1 MSDQGSHGWL
11 KQASTSSVDVRLSY
25 EEWASTYD
33 KDLAVW
39 GYQAPLET
47 ASLLK
52 SLIPPSSTILDAGCG
67 TGLVGA
73 AIRHVGLTGDID
85 GIDLSP
91 SSLEKARRRGIY
103 RNLHPVDF
111 QNLPL
116 ALDDNVY
123 DALACV
129 GVLTYVPDS
138 ESILREFARIV
149 RPKGVIIVT
158 QRNDLFE
165 ERAFDQTMKKLIDAL
180 HFSETTVNEP
190 KQYLPKNPDFGSE
203 IQVIYATLTVA

>member
-1 MSDQGSHGWL
+1 MSDQGTHGWL
-11 KQASTSSVDVRLSY
+11 RQGSTSSDDVRLNY

-33 KDLAVW
+33 EDLAVW

-180 HFSETTVNEP
+180 LFSETTVTEP

-203 IQVIYATLTVA
+203 IQVIYATLTVI

>member
-1 MSDQGSHGWL
+1 M
-11 KQASTSSVDVRLSY
+11 
-25 EEWASTYD
+25 
-33 KDLAVW
+33 W

-165 ERAFDQTMKKLIDAL
+165 ERAFDQTMKKLIDAPL
-180 HFSETTVNEP
+180 FSETTVTEP

-203 IQVIYATLTVA
+203 IQVIYATLTVI

>member
-1 MSDQGSHGWL
+1 MSDQGTHGWL
-11 KQASTSSVDVRLSY
+11 KQGSTSSVDVRLSY
-25 EEWASTYD
+25 EAWASTYD

-73 AIRHVGLTGDID
+73 AIRHAGLTGDID

-91 SSLEKARRRGIY
+91 SSLEKARRREIY
-103 RNLHPVDF
+103 RNLHPVEF
-111 QNLPL
+111 QKLPL
-116 ALDDNVY
+116 AIDDNVY

-129 GVLTYVPDS
+129 GVLTYVPDG

-165 ERAFDQTMKKLIDAL
+165 ERAFDQTMKKLVDAL
-180 HFSETTVNEP
+180 LFSETTVTEP
-190 KQYLPKNPDFGSE
+190 KQYLPENPDFGSE

>member
-1 MSDQGSHGWL
+1 MSDEGSHGWL
-11 KQASTSSVDVRLSY
+11 KQASTSSGDVRLSY

-33 KDLAVW
+33 KDLAVG

-180 HFSETTVNEP
+180 LFSETTVTEP

-203 IQVIYATLTVA
+203 IQVIYATLTVI